1 MAATNSS
8 ATVKGGFF
16 EVNNVATL
24 TGIQGKSQIRML
36 VAKLLGKKSQLL
48 MRTKM
53 NALMGAAAGGATTK
67 TLGRVQNSTE
77 LGGLRTIEN
86 ETIASGV
93 SDAADVTEIKADY
106 LGITALTTFGA
117 SPPINGDR
125 NPLGTR

>member
-8 ATVKGGFF
+8 AAVKGGLF
-16 EVNNVATL
+16 ETNAVTTL

-36 VAKLLGKKSQLL
+36 IAKYLGKKSQLL

-53 NALMGAAAGGATTK
+53 NALMGAAAGGATAK
-67 TLGRVQNSTE
+67 TLGRIQASTE
-77 LGGLRTIEN
+77 LGGVRTIES

-106 LGITALTTFGA
+106 LNITALTTFGA
-117 SPPINGDR
+117 SPVANGDR